1 MYVIFILYL
10 QFSALADKIYPN
22 TSVHKA
28 HVYILP
34 VKLDHLDTAL
44 QD

>member
-1 MYVIFILYL
+1 MEVIFILYL
-10 QFSALADKIYPN
+10 HFSVLADKIYPN

-28 HVYILP
+28 LIYILS
-34 VKLDHLDTAL
+34 VKLDHLDIAL